1 MQAYNAKLERKMY
14 YFFQSFIPVN
24 PKDKHVKFL
33 GVRQK
38 HLSLQILV
46 HKAQE
51 IRLFSECWK
60 TTDIIL
66 EEKKEVKSRI
76 YLRAFT
82 VEEQG
87 EKHRVTEIEK
97 RWDLSGI
104 TPSKILG
111 EQESSLRNG
120 LGPFTFNLIPSSDTA
135 AHI

>member
-14 YFFQSFIPVN
+14 YFFQSFIPIN

-33 GVRQK
+33 GARQK

-51 IRLFSECWK
+51 IRLVSECWK

-66 EEKKEVKSRI
+66 QEEKEVKSKI

-87 EKHRVTEIEK
+87 EKHHVTEIEK

-104 TPSKILG
+104 TPKILG
-111 EQESSLRNG
+111 ELESSLRNG
-120 LGPFTFNLIPSSDTA
+120 LGAVTFYLIPSSDTA